1 MPSVDCGFSN
11 GDALVIY
18 GPTLLV
24 DVGFDPNFDPNKK
37 GSVPTTSIQQIHAVV
52 DTGATI
58 SCIDK
63 QLAEQ
68 LQLPIVDADVDFGGI
83 AGRYKA
89 NMHAAQIYIPA
100 LDFTQYG
107 SFAGVELISGGQA
120 HFVLIGRTFLAGF
133 QMNYNGTTGKVVI
146 SR

>member
-11 GDALVIY
+11 RDDLINY

-24 DVGFDPNFDPNKK
+24 DVGFDPAFDPDKR
-37 GSVPTTSIQQIHAVV
+37 GAAPVPSVQQIHAVV

-63 QLAEQ
+63 QLAAQ
-68 LQLPIVDADVDFGGI
+68 LKLPVVDRANFGGI
-83 AGRYKA
+83 SGNYLAD
-89 NMHAAQIYIPA
+89 MHAAQIHIPA

-107 SFAGVELISGGQA
+107 SFAGVDLVSGGQR
-120 HFVLIGRTFLAGF
+120 HFVLIGRTFLGNF
-133 QMNYNGTTGKVVI
+133 QMNYNGITGEVVI